1 MNVLLRFFQPTILPA
16 TPRFALPRGAPDRA
30 GSSVGLFRHAAGKA
44 GRRGVRSGS
53 DGPRAGLRSGRD
65 RPLRLP
71 PARACA
77 RRAPPRRARAPR
89 DLPRGSPP
97 ARWGH
102 RPAAVRRSELRD
114 FLSCGHLA
122 AGFVRLRC
130 ENCRKDLLVPFS
142 CRGRGFCPSCTGR
155 RMASLAARLA
165 EEVLAG
171 LPVRQWVDL
180 W

>member
-1 MNVLLRFFQPTILPA
+1 MHVASSGNLIDEGALEQGPVVTRGAHLRPTPPQKEPDRREPRAIVFAPRGWLCAAGMNVLLRFFQPTILPA

-97 ARWGH
+97 AR
-102 RPAAVRRSELRD
+102 
-114 FLSCGHLA
+114 
-122 AGFVRLRC
+122 
-130 ENCRKDLLVPFS
+130 
-142 CRGRGFCPSCTGR
+142 
-155 RMASLAARLA
+155 
-165 EEVLAG
+165 
-171 LPVRQWVDL
+171 
-180 W
+180 